1 MRSFSYL
8 HKMIGFGILL
18 STLPILL
25 TGIAAFIYSSN
36 QTELHRTQANKQLLT
51 QMQSNVEHKLAIV
64 SYMLDQTIRSPV
76 ALNSLSLSSSSSVP
90 IQGTRPLIAEKLQTE
105 FQNMRSWEPLLDITL
120 VNQTQNWLIDH
131 AGLYLNTDFPLALPM
146 KELLSNTLTSGWQ
159 LTPSS
164 LFNNKERKVNSGC
177 IYHIALARSIP
188 NGNTSSDAA
197 LIGGIPACSL
207 QRPLE
212 EESPGSSASGLIILN
227 REQRIMVHPD
237 PRYIGQPLATAGIR
251 DSTSGVN
258 LNELLPRPGF
268 AAASGQREVH
278 IADTHYALSYTHS
291 SLKGWTYILISPTNV
306 LTREYI
312 QIGLHTMYISI
323 AMLLLSL
330 LLSWIG
336 SKRMHK
342 PIRRLLMQL
351 GDKRLSNGSLE
362 EKSALPKDEFE
373 QIRAGVSQL
382 SASQSQLESK
392 LNQYML
398 QLHAHFLINLLLGK
412 HPPSTLHDTLREHG
426 YALHLQE
433 WQQIAVV
440 TVQTDLVN
448 HTKYNTKDRDLLLF
462 AIQNILEES
471 VNSQQKL
478 LPVVYEQAVVLIVG
492 TTEQDKMIFSQDLY
506 TLTEQLQHQ
515 IDEILNLQVSIG
527 FSQPHASLFHI
538 PQAYKEALEAL
549 KHRMKL
555 GTGIIIQFET
565 IDTHASLWSLSYPEA
580 LEYAL
585 IQAVQNAEEAQ
596 ASSHLHQLLEVLFG
610 MECTPEEYQV
620 ALTRLLSHILQMMQ
634 ESGIRLG
641 QISQGHGSIFN
652 ELHALQ
658 YAAEVEQW
666 FNNKVIIPIIQIL
679 KERQYAQYQQISEK
693 MIAMIQQGY
702 DKDLTLEE
710 CASRL
715 HYNANYLSSVFRKE
729 TGCAFSEY
737 LTKYR
742 FSMAKKW
749 LDESELTVK
758 DIATRLCYNNPQN
771 FIRSFRKWEGI
782 TPGQYRERK
791 LKSDQAKY

>member
-8 HKMIGFGILL
+8 HKMIVFGILL

-25 TGIAAFIYSSN
+25 TGIAAFIYSSK
-36 QTELHRTQANKQLLT
+36 QSELHRAQANKQLLI
-51 QMQSNVEHKLAIV
+51 QMQTNVEHKLATV
-64 SYMLDQTIRSPV
+64 SYMLDQAVRSPDT
-76 ALNSLSLSSSSSVP
+76 LHSLTSSSSSA
-90 IQGTRPLIAEKLQTE
+90 QGIGPLFAEKLQTE
-105 FQNMRSWEPLLDITL
+105 FKNMRSWEPLMDITL
-120 VNQTQNWLIDH
+120 VNQTQDWLIDH
-131 AGLYLNTDFPLALPM
+131 AGLYLNTDFPLTLPM
-146 KELLSNTLTSGWQ
+146 KDLLSNTLTSGWQ

-164 LFNNKERKVNSGC
+164 IFNNEERIMNSGC

-188 NGNTSSDAA
+188 NVDASSDAA
-197 LIGGIPACSL
+197 LIAGIPACSL
-207 QRPLE
+207 QKPLE
-212 EESPGSSASGLIILN
+212 EDSLDSSAAGLIILN

-237 PRYIGQPLATAGIR
+237 PSYIGQPLATAGIWDNDSR
-251 DSTSGVN
+251 DNFS
-258 LNELLPRPGF
+258 ELLSMRAL
-268 AAASGQREVH
+268 AASSGQREVR
-278 IADTHYALSYTHS
+278 IADTDYSLSYTHS
-291 SLKGWTYILISPTNV
+291 SLKGWTYILISPTNI
-306 LTREYI
+306 LTHEYV
-312 QIGLHTMYISI
+312 QIGLHTMYISV

-336 SKRMHK
+336 SRRMHI
-342 PIRRLLMQL
+342 PIRQLLIQL
-351 GDKRLSNGSLE
+351 GDKRWSKGHYKTISIFHM
-362 EKSALPKDEFE
+362 DEFE

-382 SASQSQLESK
+382 SASQSQLENK
-392 LNQYML
+392 LNQYKL
-398 QLHAHFLINLLLGK
+398 QIHTHFLINLLLGK
-412 HPPSTLHDTLREHG
+412 NAPATIHDSLGEYG
-426 YALHLQE
+426 YESHLKE

-440 TVQTDLVN
+440 TVQADLLN
-448 HTKYNTKDRDLLLF
+448 HTKYNAKDRDLLLF

-471 VNSQQKL
+471 ILAEQQL
-478 LPVVYEQAVVLIVG
+478 LPVVYEHAVVTILG
-492 TTEQDKMIFSQDLY
+492 TSEQDHVRFSKQLY

-515 IDEILNLQVSIG
+515 IREILNLQVSIG
-527 FSQPHASLFHI
+527 FSQPHTSLLQI
-538 PQAYKEALEAL
+538 PQAYTEALEAL

-555 GTGIIIQFET
+555 GTGIIFQFEA
-565 IDTHASLWSLSYPEA
+565 IDHRTPTWSLHYPES
-580 LEYAL
+580 LEYKL
-585 IQAVQNAEEAQ
+585 IQAIQSADEAYS
-596 ASSHLHQLLEVLFG
+596 ASLLHQLLQVLFG
-610 MECTPEEYQV
+610 VECTPEEYQV
-620 ALTRLLSHILQMMQ
+620 ALNRLLTHILQIMQ

-666 FNNKVIIPIIQIL
+666 FNDHIINPIILIL
-679 KERQYAQYQQISEK
+679 KERQYAQYQHISEK
-693 MIAMIQQGY
+693 MIAMVQQEY

-749 LDESELTVK
+749 LDESDLTVK
-758 DIATRLCYNNPQN
+758 DIAARLCYNNPQN

-791 LKSDQAKY
+791 QKADLCP